1 MKKRIIALVLSL
13 SMIFSPTVS
22 AYAETDT
29 NTTLTACEECGGTE
43 SHKEACSKYVEQ
55 IEKCEECGETES
67 HKDTCSKYVEPVK
80 KCEECG
86 ETEGHTEKC
95 SQYVSSAQTCEK
107 CGQEKCTCNKQ
118 SSDVETEVPVVNSAI
133 KEEVTPAESAAL
145 EETDIT
151 ANIYVENE
159 GIYEEI
165 SEHSKDRPLDMK
177 EYNGKTVYVLSS
189 DAEQNIYF
197 KSKSF
202 TGIVGSL
209 FWLNSKECATL
220 TSGENV
226 ALGAQSATV
235 TLKAAVPAETE
246 VVLYAKKFMTEDY
259 TVTIKVLDKLP
270 EKEPDTEEPEP
281 STEVIVGENTFTS
294 DVPMTVSATAEEKQ
308 EAVEN
313 AMELSDAEGYY
324 FYDIHAEE
332 AACIT
337 VEGLVNAEVVDS
349 RMVNVLHL
357 LDDVEAIRDAFD
369 QGIGMSYFH
378 VDDSSRF
385 ADEIAAGQEYSGTT
399 ENRVYYTCESAQL
412 RENGDVTFETDSFS
426 TFIFVVLFSFNG
438 MEYSLSG
445 GGSVHLSE
453 LMSTLAIEYSIDEV
467 TDVVFTA
474 PELLEVK
481 REGEDWLLTSLDSFG
496 TEEYLTIT
504 FVDGEE
510 IKVKVTDPV
519 IYNYAVGSD
528 ITKVSKLAVE
538 NVTIEQIIN
547 GDTTAQGRKYDVNTA
562 QITMQNI
569 IDAGTTDSKVTTAHM
584 YIYAKE
590 GMAIRFEAGTVW
602 PTGANASRPT
612 HGTNGVWFWSWDG
625 TYNYAVIE
633 EGAVGKQASF
643 VVTTPNKDKPS
654 YCNITLMVVAESRP
668 QLLSAALPEI
678 NKELH
683 SNYSIVNVPVTLYNY
698 DGKAFN
704 EHYNAQSGNYFAF
717 SGTSKGVNST
727 KNAENRGWTASGVQA
742 NGGGGV
748 ALMGILKNKLLNG
761 LPEMSQGQQ
770 VDLFSETS
778 ENGKTVYPDVG
789 FQFIYNND
797 TGYYTYNSALNHAQ
811 YNSEDNEIQ
820 LYKQSLGPSDTPN
833 GAAHGNAGFYPFE
846 DINRAYT
853 NTGYKDISWSTWAEK
868 LEKNAFEL
876 IPSQYSADI
885 VATGSTKPAST
896 VDMHYGIQV
905 NSDFYMPEGK
915 TLNGQE
921 MVYEFTGDDD
931 LWVFIDGQ
939 LVLDIGGGH
948 THVSGKF
955 NLTTGKVWIEK
966 YTKLA
971 AADGGSYETREQG
984 NALEYTDDFLANLE
998 DDKMHTI
1005 QIFYLER
1012 HGGVSNCRMRF
1023 NIPVVPT
1030 NSVTVEKE
1038 LVNQNGDKL
1047 SVTPDVDYYFKLYT
1061 VSDDDDEVDQAA
1073 DKFKALADM
1082 PYTIQGD
1089 GMNSY
1094 STDSQGVFKLKAG
1107 QTALFSGI
1115 DRFTE
1120 VYAVEIDPYTESRSD
1135 DTGNQDNVYQYE
1147 QCVVETKVTD
1157 TVTKTYGKTDFN
1169 RNKEFASDTK
1179 VMQKNNSIAFKFTN
1193 YMQTQPLTIEK
1204 TVAGGKDGL
1213 INPEQKFTFNLDFT
1227 KKIVETGQGEIKTD
1241 NNNIPLTDGGSFE
1254 LAHGESITI
1263 PRVPVNM
1270 TYTLSENNPDT
1281 ANNSFDAP
1289 IFKLKIGDGVETSDT
1304 LAFVKDTVIN
1314 TNKTSDFSK
1323 TIQDRGENKIT
1334 VENLQHFDL
1343 KITKRILGET
1353 STDQSF
1359 RFTVKGENS
1368 HNKATDL
1375 EVVIPASA
1383 FEADRDTSETDAVA
1397 SAVIPNVPVG
1407 KYTVSEDTTW
1417 SWRYS
1422 LDDSS
1427 LKNVTVG
1434 PTEIGLPEH
1443 VVEFKNNRSNI
1454 YWLDGNSWCQNIFK
1468 ETNIVKTQTTDNPE
1482 RPIVNN

>member
-1 MKKRIIALVLSL
+1 MKKRITALMLSL
-13 SMIFSPTVS
+13 IMMFSLTVS

-29 NTTLTACEECGGTE
+29 NTTLTACEECG
-43 SHKEACSKYVEQ
+43 
-55 IEKCEECGETES
+55 ETES
-67 HKDTCSKYVEPVK
+67 HRDTCSKYVEPVK

-165 SEHSKDRPLDMK
+165 SEHSKDQPLDMK

-226 ALGAQSATV
+226 ALGAQSVTV

-294 DVPMTVSATAEEKQ
+294 DVPMTVSTAAEEKQ
-308 EAVEN
+308 EAIEN

-378 VDDSSRF
+378 VDDSSSF

-412 RENGDVTFETDSFS
+412 SENGDVTFETDSFS
-426 TFIFVVLFSFNG
+426 TFIFVVHFSFNG

-445 GGSVHLSE
+445 GGSVYLSE
-453 LMSTLAIEYSIDEV
+453 LMSTLAIEYSIAEV
-467 TDVVFTA
+467 AEVVFTV

-481 REGEDWLLTSLDSFG
+481 REGEDWVLTSLDPFG

-510 IKVKVTDPV
+510 IKIKVTDPV

-528 ITKVSKLAVE
+528 ITKVTKLETKKVQ
-538 NVTIEQIIN
+538 VGTVQD
-547 GDTTAQGRKYDVNTA
+547 GDNASQNQTYLMNSTSITTD
-562 QITMQNI
+562 NI
-569 IDAGTTDSKVTTAHM
+569 KAAGTTKSGATATHM
-584 YIYAKE
+584 IIYANE
-590 GMAIRFEAGTVW
+590 GMAIRFKPGTTWPAGT
-602 PTGANASRPT
+602 SRPIY
-612 HGTNGVWFWSWDG
+612 NSNSIWYWSWDG
-625 TYNYAVIE
+625 TDNYAVIK
-633 EGAVGKQASF
+633 EGTAGKQASF
-643 VVTTPNKDKPS
+643 VVTATIDSEKY
-654 YCNITLMVVAESRP
+654 YCNVVLCVVNESEP
-668 QLLSAALPEI
+668 QLLSVALPEI
-678 NKELH
+678 NVELS

-698 DGKAFN
+698 DGKVFN
-704 EHYNAQSGNYFAF
+704 EYYNKNDDNYFAF
-717 SGTSKGVNST
+717 SGVSKGVNST
-727 KNAENRGWTASGVQA
+727 ENAGKRGWTTSGLQA

-748 ALMGILKNKLLNG
+748 ALMGILKEQLVDG
-761 LPEMSQGQQ
+761 LPKMSQGQQ

-778 ENGKTVYPDVG
+778 ENGKTVCKDVG
-789 FQFIYNND
+789 FQFVYNKD

-811 YNSEDNEIQ
+811 YNSKDNEIQ

-833 GAAHGNAGFYPFE
+833 GNSHGNAGFYPFE
-846 DINRAYT
+846 DISKAYT
-853 NTGYKDISWSTWAEK
+853 NTGYTDISWSTWAEK
-868 LEKNAFEL
+868 LENNAFEL

-931 LWVFIDGQ
+931 LWVFIDGR

-955 NLTTGKVWIEK
+955 NLTTGNVWIEK

-971 AADGGSYETREQG
+971 AADGGSYAIREQG
-984 NALEYTDDFLANLE
+984 DALEYTDDFLVNLE

-1012 HGGVSNCRMRF
+1012 HSGVSNCRMRF

-1120 VYAVEIDPYTESRSD
+1120 VYAVEINPYNETCPDASN
-1135 DTGNQDNVYQYE
+1135 NQDNVYQYE

-1157 TVTKTYGKTDFN
+1157 TVTKTYGKNDFN
-1169 RNKEFASDTK
+1169 QNKEFASDTK

-1193 YMQTQPLTIEK
+1193 YMQTQPLTIGKYVE
-1204 TVAGGKDGL
+1204 GGSDAL
-1213 INPEQKFTFNLDFT
+1213 IDPNQEFTFNLDFT
-1227 KKIVETGQGEIKTD
+1227 KKIVEAGEDAIKATKVSAD
-1241 NNNIPLTDGGSFE
+1241 ETSDTSLTDAGSFV
-1254 LAHGESITI
+1254 LKQSESITI

-1270 TYTLSENNPDT
+1270 TYELSENNPDKE
-1281 ANNSFDAP
+1281 NNSFDSP
-1289 IFKLKIGDGVETSDT
+1289 IFKLEILNMNSDEKVGETIEETLVFTGNETSD
-1304 LAFVKDTVIN
+1304 FKQ
-1314 TNKTSDFSK
+1314 
-1323 TIQDRGENKIT
+1323 TIADGGKNQIT
-1334 VENLQHFDL
+1334 VENLQRFNL
-1343 KITKRILGET
+1343 KITKRISGEET
-1353 STDQSF
+1353 TDQSF
-1359 RFTVKGENS
+1359 RFTVKGEDD

-1383 FEADRDTSETDAVA
+1383 FEADTETDETDAVA

-1407 KYTVSEDTTW
+1407 KYTVSEDTAW
-1417 SWRYS
+1417 SWRYL
-1422 LDDSS
+1422 LDGQKD
-1427 LKNVTVG
+1427 VTVG
-1434 PTEIGLPEH
+1434 PKGIGLPEH

-1468 ETNIVKTQTTDNPE
+1468 ERNIVKTQTTDNPE
-1482 RPIVNN
+1482 KPTVDN